1 MLGSLVIAILRITY
15 EVFRDPIYTA
25 ETTFIIEV
33 GEGDMSQL
41 GSLASVVGINLN
53 NISDESQLFDTDH
66 IVELYKSYR
75 MLKLAFLSRLSD
87 DDSERLITR
96 FARGKKL
103 LKRWHRDDELKN
115 FSFEIPEADMSVKHD
130 SILMEVIDDFK
141 KEQLIIAKPN
151 RKLMILSVKVEDDD
165 ALFAEKFNTVLVK
178 IVINFMRALV
188 LRKQVKI

>member
-53 NISDESQLFDTDH
+53 NILDESQLLDTDH

-87 DDSERLITR
+87 DDSELLITR
-96 FARGKKL
+96 FARGK
-103 LKRWHRDDELKN
+103 N
-115 FSFEIPEADMSVKHD
+115 Y
-130 SILMEVIDDFK
+130 
-141 KEQLIIAKPN
+141 
-151 RKLMILSVKVEDDD
+151 
-165 ALFAEKFNTVLVK
+165 
-178 IVINFMRALV
+178 
-188 LRKQVKI
+188 

>member
-1 MLGSLVIAILRITY
+1 MNASKYIDDERISFHDFIDKVKGLINYLSLHWKKLVLGSLIIAFLRITY

-87 DDSERLITR
+87 EDSERLITR
-96 FARGKKL
+96 FARGKNCL
-103 LKRWHRDDELKN
+103 LYTSDAADE
-115 FSFEIPEADMSVKHD
+115 
-130 SILMEVIDDFK
+130 
-141 KEQLIIAKPN
+141 
-151 RKLMILSVKVEDDD
+151 
-165 ALFAEKFNTVLVK
+165 
-178 IVINFMRALV
+178 
-188 LRKQVKI
+188 